1 MKIFLHCCF
10 VAMSALII
18 LTPAVASAA
27 ADGGAQTPSPV
38 SGRSLSD
45 PSGILPADALAR
57 VHLLRA
63 NVELLR
69 RYMGRKAPPRPLL
82 QVSSA
87 RPGEVYSQ
95 ALNLEMRA
103 NRLAFEQVR
112 VVRNPSIGV
121 AGEPAPA
128 DVFRVVDLA
137 LNSILLVKKDM
148 KIRTAI
154 AEVVQPEQTTPT
166 EVFNAV
172 VLAGT
177 EINNL
182 LQDMTS
188 PSDVFQL
195 VTAAT
200 HIAASLHATIPG
212 KSTLPPEPDFVSDK
226 MPADVFARMRNCFEM
241 VSELASARG
250 ISTLEFAI
258 MEDNSRT
265 ISPNDVGDMAALLV
279 EELRH
284 VHSKFPA
291 ARQPTQAYYPG
302 KRFPSHVYQRVGFLE
317 KILQDLLDA
326 YAAVPPG

>member
-1 MKIFLHCCF
+1 MTAL
-10 VAMSALII
+10 MSLVP
-18 LTPAVASAA
+18 LAVEAA
-27 ADGGAQTPSPV
+27 QDQVETPSPA

-63 NVELLR
+63 NVDLLR
-69 RYMGRKAPPRPLL
+69 KYMGRQKSSEPML
-82 QVSSA
+82 QVVSA

-95 ALNLEMRA
+95 ALNLELRA

-112 VVRNPSIGV
+112 VVRNQSL
-121 AGEPAPA
+121 AASAEPGPA
-128 DVFRVVDLA
+128 DVFQVIDSA
-137 LNSILLVKKDM
+137 LNSILLVKHDM
-148 KIRTAI
+148 KIRSAI

-172 VLAGT
+172 VVAGT

-212 KSTLPPEPDFVSDK
+212 KRTLPAEPQFEPDK
-226 MPADVFARMRNCFEM
+226 MPAQVFMRMRACFDM
-241 VSELASARG
+241 VAVLARSRG
-250 ISTLEFAI
+250 LSTPGI
-258 MEDNSRT
+258 RHYGRCQPDNSTQRCKRYGSFAGRGVAYCPQH
-265 ISPNDVGDMAALLV
+265 IPRCSPA
-279 EELRH
+279 
-284 VHSKFPA
+284 
-291 ARQPTQAYYPG
+291 YPG
-302 KRFPSHVYQRVGFLE
+302 
-317 KILQDLLDA
+317 LLSR
-326 YAAVPPG
+326 